1 MTDPTNTNA
10 GRAGAED
17 VKAQSEFN
25 ELLFKTSAE
34 TEKINKLLQER
45 SKLLEEGAE
54 ALKSQ
59 SETLNAILNNA
70 INIVPE
76 FEDIE
81 AAQVRAREEYEKQ
94 AALQRE
100 IYLEA
105 KKAAKN
111 EEEITAA
118 RERFQASNR
127 AAAKIQY
134 DQLAVLQKK
143 RDLQSAQMNLLL
155 KEFETGGKL
164 ADLADIKNEQGEKYI
179 DVLKKAAEEG
189 DAKKLRDNLK
199 EITGLNK
206 EFLSFQGRTKGITD
220 KIAKN
225 FGMTSKFSETSLGSV
240 VETVKRYQQLDKAG
254 YSVGKSIMKIASE
267 SFNLKNLFGNIV
279 DEMKKMVIQ
288 LDSVGKKLGATT
300 GMGAIFNRE
309 ILTTL
314 DATVAGGGTMEEAS
328 AAISGLATGFSK
340 FNPAAEATN
349 ERLATTVVRLGKIGV
364 GTEQAAKT
372 MDFFVRNMRMSET
385 AAADLTVELSLM
397 GQQMGLT
404 SSQIISDFQSVSN
417 DLAVYGQD
425 AIDVFKDLEAQA
437 KATGMQISAL
447 VGLAKQFDTFDQAAD
462 KAAQLN
468 AVLGTQLSS
477 LELMNMQYDERVNYI
492 RQEVSFA
499 VGNLENMDQYT
510 QQFVAQALGVSS
522 VAEAQKLLNM
532 NQSEYLKY
540 QNDMA
545 AANKRQED
553 LAELTKE
560 LVPVMDQFKI
570 ALMKIALVF
579 KPVIQLLTAVI
590 GFLGEYVDVLI
601 IGAIA
606 MKGAAI
612 ATNAMNAAHKAY
624 LFQGK
629 SVLVATKALSV
640 SLFRQTGLKK
650 IWIAVSGLFTG
661 ALATQTAGMLGLGAA
676 SNFAFGKM
684 ALFLGLFVGLF
695 ALLKSRINPV
705 FAAVFQ
711 FMATGVMMLGAAF
724 NTIQGPAM
732 LAMLVFSLMAATL
745 ALLVYSMKE
754 LISTLVDSGGGLFNA
769 AGGLYAVSGAVTALA
784 ASMLALGP
792 IGMSKLVI
800 LGDSMK
806 KIGDGFKNT
815 ADGMER
821 ISKMSTALSSLG
833 NNGLIAISAE
843 GNKINAM
850 MGAGEVFNN
859 FSAGKVQVDVN
870 MPDQKTP
877 NIDLKVELMGK
888 EIMAMIKS
896 VVAGGGA

>member
-1 MTDPTNTNA
+1 MADPTSPGGTV
-10 GRAGAED
+10 GAED
-17 VKAQSEFN
+17 VKAQSEFYA
-25 ELLFKTSAE
+25 LLVKS
-34 TEKINKLLQER
+34 TEKQKQQ
-45 SKLLEEGAE
+45 LE
-54 ALKSQ
+54 
-59 SETLNAILNNA
+59 
-70 INIVPE
+70 
-76 FEDIE
+76 
-81 AAQVRAREEYEKQ
+81 
-94 AALQRE
+94 
-100 IYLEA
+100 
-105 KKAAKN
+105 
-111 EEEITAA
+111 
-118 RERFQASNR
+118 
-127 AAAKIQY
+127 
-134 DQLAVLQKK
+134 
-143 RDLQSAQMNLLL
+143 LL
-155 KEFETGGKL
+155 KERADLLSLSRDVQKAELDFLSENLLNLQQNEKL
-164 ADLADIKNEQGEKYI
+164 YKSFGANLKEIEEAQKAVAEQQAINNEYLSEMGEVAQDDIDRLKQLKEQLAQIQKASEAGNEKLVAYIKEQTMFKGEQIKVFDDEEGRYRDLADILESNINDEEK
-179 DVLKKAAEEG
+179 
-189 DAKKLRDNLK
+189 
-199 EITGLNK
+199 
-206 EFLSFQGRTKGITD
+206 RTKYLERGRGVIKDIQETEEKTFGISKKVTD
-220 KIAKN
+220 L
-225 FGMTSKFSETSLGSV
+225 FGMKADFSETSAGFAV
-240 VETVKRYQQLDKAG
+240 DMFQRFKQAQKAG
-254 YSVGKSIMKIASE
+254 VKIPELLKNTFLQGA
-267 SFNLKNLFGNIV
+267 NLKNILGNVV
-279 DEMKKMVIQ
+279 DEIKAMVIQ

-349 ERLATTVVRLGKIGV
+349 ELLATTVVRLGKIGV
-364 GTEQAAKT
+364 GTDQAAKSI
-372 MDFFVRNMRMSET
+372 DFFVRNMRMSET

-417 DLAVYGQD
+417 DLSVYGQD

-532 NQSEYLKY
+532 SQSEYLKY

-545 AANKRQED
+545 SANKRQED
-553 LAELTKE
+553 LATLTKE
-560 LVPVMDQFKI
+560 LVPAMDQFKI
-570 ALMKIALVF
+570 ALMRIALKLSPLITALTHLLGIIEPIMTILVSMAEVALYVAAAYGIWKVALIAF
-579 KPVIQLLTAVI
+579 NTVLYINQVGIAAVGYQLL
-590 GFLGEYVDVLI
+590 I
-601 IGAIA
+601 ISTQ
-606 MKGAAI
+606 AI
-612 ATNAMNAAHKAY
+612 ATAIASFASLTSGVTLFGIALNA
-624 LFQGK
+624 
-629 SVLVATKALSV
+629 TALR
-640 SLFRQTGLKK
+640 LT
-650 IWIAVSGLFTG
+650 II
-661 ALATQTAGMLGLGAA
+661 
-676 SNFAFGKM
+676 
-684 ALFLGLFVGLF
+684 VGLF
-695 ALLKSRINPV
+695 YGLFKVLGLQINPV

-711 FMATGVMMLGAAF
+711 FMATGVVMLGAAF

-769 AGGLYAVSGAVTALA
+769 AGGLYAVSGGITALA

-833 NNGLIAISAE
+833 DNGLIAISAE

>member
-1 MTDPTNTNA
+1 MADPTQGS

-17 VKAQSEFN
+17 VKNQSEFN
-25 ELLFKTSAE
+25 ELLFQSSKE
-34 TEKINKLLQER
+34 QEKINELLKQRSEMLNLTADQLRSEVETNNSILNALQGQLAADKQLRESQQRALEDNIELAQKRIDLEYELVDAQMRGSTEAEIAANQSLAALEKQTQANQKIIDQER
-45 SKLLEEGAE
+45 AIPRILEE
-54 ALKSQ
+54 
-59 SETLNAILNNA
+59 I
-70 INIVPE
+70 
-76 FEDIE
+76 
-81 AAQVRAREEYEKQ
+81 
-94 AALQRE
+94 
-100 IYLEA
+100 
-105 KKAAKN
+105 
-111 EEEITAA
+111 
-118 RERFQASNR
+118 
-127 AAAKIQY
+127 
-134 DQLAVLQKK
+134 
-143 RDLQSAQMNLLL
+143 
-155 KEFETGGKL
+155 
-164 ADLADIKNEQGEKYI
+164 GEKNKDLMAI
-179 DVLKKAAEEG
+179 KVKDGLTLKKILESD
-189 DAKKLRDNLK
+189 DATEQDKIDAIR
-199 EITGLNK
+199 TAVGLNK
-206 EFLSFQGRTKGITD
+206 EFLDLQTKMKGVSDKVAGI
-220 KIAKN
+220 
-225 FGMTSKFSETSLGSV
+225 FGMQSDFSKTSLGSISD
-240 VETVKRYQQLDKAG
+240 TVIRYNQMREAG
-254 YSVGKSIMKIASE
+254 VGVGGAIAKIAGQA
-267 SFNLKNLFGNIV
+267 FNLKNLFGNIV
-279 DEMKKMVIQ
+279 DEIKKMVIQ

-314 DATVAGGGTMEEAS
+314 DATITGGGTMEEAS

-349 ERLATTVVRLGKIGV
+349 ERLATTIVRLGKIGV

-372 MDFFVRNMRMSET
+372 IDFFVRNMRMSET
-385 AAADLTVELSLM
+385 AAADLTIELSLM

-417 DLAVYGQD
+417 DLAVYGQG

-437 KATGMQISAL
+437 KATGIQISAL

-510 QQFVAQALGVSS
+510 QQFVQQALGVSS

-560 LVPVMDQFKI
+560 LVPMLDQFKI
-570 ALMKIALVF
+570 VIMQIALVF
-579 KPVIQLLTAVI
+579 KPLIQLLTSVI
-590 GFLGEYVDVLI
+590 GFFAEYLEI
-601 IGAIA
+601 ILTTA
-606 MKGAAI
+606 AAI
-612 ATNAMNAAHKAY
+612 KIYNMVMAANITMEKTLTAARG
-624 LFQGK
+624 LSFTSLQANTIP
-629 SVLVATKALSV
+629 SVIAATKAFASQIGVLIG
-640 SLFRQTGLKK
+640 LTAAEGTAATGMTILGV
-650 IWIAVSGLFTG
+650 ATNFT
-661 ALATQTAGMLGLGAA
+661 
-676 SNFAFGKM
+676 FGKM
-684 ALFLGLFVGLF
+684 FLFLGILGSLFGL
-695 ALLKSRINPV
+695 LSMTINPV
-705 FAAVFQ
+705 FVAVFQ

-769 AGGLYAVSGAVTALA
+769 AGGIYAVSSSIAALA
-784 ASMLALGP
+784 ASMLLLGPVGMLKLIALGN
-792 IGMSKLVI
+792 
-800 LGDSMK
+800 SMK

-850 MGAGEVFNN
+850 MGAGDVFNN
-859 FSAGKVQVDVN
+859 FSAGKIQVDVN

-896 VVAGGGA
+896 VVAGGGS